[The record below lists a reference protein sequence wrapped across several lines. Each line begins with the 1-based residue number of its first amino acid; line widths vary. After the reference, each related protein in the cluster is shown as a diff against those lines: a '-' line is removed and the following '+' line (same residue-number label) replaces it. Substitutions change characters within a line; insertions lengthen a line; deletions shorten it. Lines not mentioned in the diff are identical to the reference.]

1 MKPGLFVVCFH
12 LCCYLGLCFTHK
24 GAGVLEGCS
33 ARQRRPGLVLTVR
46 EGRTAGSL
54 ACPQGHRHCP
64 GPLDILCPLYI
75 IISLQVSRPGQVLA
89 VSPRRP
95 HLKARA
101 PEPRRAWPLS
111 AHSPGVHTGSCPP
124 SCLCASLCMRVCT
137 CVSFF
142 KTENTKITTIR
153 DIIFIE
159 LSSQFS
165 SVQI

>member
-1 MKPGLFVVCFH
+1 MRQCSGFRSSRKEAMKTGLFVVCFH

-64 GPLDILCPLYI
+64 GPLDILCPPYI
-75 IISLQVSRPGQVLA
+75 IISLQVTCPGQVLA

-101 PEPRRAWPLS
+101 GAAQGLATLGPQPWGSHRYLPSQLS
-111 AHSPGVHTGSCPP
+111 VCISVHGGVH
-124 SCLCASLCMRVCT
+124 VCIL
-137 CVSFF
+137 F
-142 KTENTKITTIR
+142 
-153 DIIFIE
+153 
-159 LSSQFS
+159 
-165 SVQI
+165 